1 MRVTVEPEALAEWSA
16 HARRTADRLAAS
28 LTALET
34 GLAPLVRTWRGEA
47 GEGFGR
53 RRRQWHDAASGL
65 LGTMAELIV
74 LVETARGNYLGAT
87 TANAQI
93 WPADPTVR
101 LTSAGRRIDAEVE
114 DLRAAVVALVASA
127 DGLAAAWTAL
137 ATGLAATAG
146 MAGDDGPGA
155 AFGIDLDRM
164 ALAAFQGWRA
174 TVLLLDGITGGLA
187 ATGNNLVEAERA
199 STPGRATADDVITA
213 RSVPVPPLRLP
224 PAAAGDARGAPA
236 LLGYWPTADPPRLR
250 ASSTAWRGASEALGR
265 AAHDATATVDRL
277 VAANSGDPGL
287 HQARAF
293 TRSALS
299 DDPTS
304 GLVGV
309 LALTGTRIASACD
322 GLAAATDH
330 TRALMRDAA
339 ARVAGGEAWY
349 HPVAAAL
356 DATITRG
363 LAHRVAMGGDVALL
377 ELELSRIHA
386 DYVRA
391 VQLVRAELAPEAVER
406 LARLA
411 TAVTPPVPV
420 AASPCD
426 VRAAGT
432 AVPEAHRE
440 ALIAEAQAAGHK
452 MHPAEVLQI
461 GRAPDGRV
469 VWLERGD
476 ENSGLSHLL
485 RAGRIAN
492 FADRGVPLPEIP
504 GLALRA
510 VTEGTQL
517 GRVREGGVAYEV
529 ALSDG
534 RRTPV
539 VIVVG
544 SNGYIVTAR
553 PLGSEDQVTP

>member
-74 LVETARGNYLGAT
+74 LVETARGNFVGAT

-101 LTSAGRRIDAEVE
+101 LTSAGRRIDAEVV
-114 DLRAAVVALVASA
+114 DLRAAVVALVGSA
-127 DGLAAAWTAL
+127 DGLVAAWTAL

-155 AFGIDLDRM
+155 AFGTDLDRM

-174 TVLLLDGITGGLA
+174 TVLLLDGIAGGLA

-213 RSVPVPPLRLP
+213 RSVPVPPLRPP
-224 PAAAGDARGAPA
+224 PAAAGDAR
-236 LLGYWPTADPPRLR
+236 
-250 ASSTAWRGASEALGR
+250 
-265 AAHDATATVDRL
+265 
-277 VAANSGDPGL
+277 GL

-349 HPVAAAL
+349 HPVAATL

-386 DYVRA
+386 DHVRA
-391 VQLVRAELAPEAVER
+391 VQLVRAELAPEAVQR

-476 ENSGLSHLL
+476 GNSGLSHIL

-492 FADRGVPLPEIP
+492 FADRGVPLPDIP

-539 VIVVG
+539 VVVVG

>member
-1 MRVTVEPEALAEWSA
+1 
-16 HARRTADRLAAS
+16 
-28 LTALET
+28 
-34 GLAPLVRTWRGEA
+34 
-47 GEGFGR
+47 
-53 RRRQWHDAASGL
+53 
-65 LGTMAELIV
+65 
-74 LVETARGNYLGAT
+74 
-87 TANAQI
+87 
-93 WPADPTVR
+93 
-101 LTSAGRRIDAEVE
+101 
-114 DLRAAVVALVASA
+114 
-127 DGLAAAWTAL
+127 
-137 ATGLAATAG
+137 
-146 MAGDDGPGA
+146 
-155 AFGIDLDRM
+155 
-164 ALAAFQGWRA
+164 
-174 TVLLLDGITGGLA
+174 
-187 ATGNNLVEAERA
+187 
-199 STPGRATADDVITA
+199 
-213 RSVPVPPLRLP
+213 
-224 PAAAGDARGAPA
+224 
-236 LLGYWPTADPPRLR
+236 
-250 ASSTAWRGASEALGR
+250 
-265 AAHDATATVDRL
+265 
-277 VAANSGDPGL
+277 
-287 HQARAF
+287 
-293 TRSALS
+293 
-299 DDPTS
+299 
-304 GLVGV
+304 
-309 LALTGTRIASACD
+309 
-322 GLAAATDH
+322 
-330 TRALMRDAA
+330 MRDAA
-339 ARVAGGEAWY
+339 ARIAGGEAWY

-363 LAHRVAMGGDVALL
+363 LAHRVALGGDIALL

-386 DYVRA
+386 DHVRA

-469 VWLERGD
+469 VWLERGAGA
-476 ENSGLSHLL
+476 SGLSHIL

-492 FADRGVPLPEIP
+492 FADRGVPLSEIP

-510 VTEGTQL
+510 VTEGRQL

-534 RRTPV
+534 RWTPV
-539 VIVVG
+539 VVVVG

>member
-1 MRVTVEPEALAEWSA
+1 MRVTVEPEALAEWTA
-16 HARRTADRLAAS
+16 HARRTADGLAAS
-28 LTALET
+28 LSALDT
-34 GLAPLVRTWRGEA
+34 GLAPLARTWRGEA
-47 GEGFGR
+47 AEGFGR
-53 RRRQWHDAASGL
+53 RHRQWHDAASGL

-101 LTSAGRRIDAEVE
+101 LTSAGRRIDAEVD

-127 DGLAAAWTAL
+127 DGLVAAWTAL
-137 ATGLAATAG
+137 ATGLAGTAG

-155 AFGIDLDRM
+155 AFGTDLDRM
-164 ALAAFQGWRA
+164 ALAALQGWRA

-213 RSVPVPPLRLP
+213 RSVPVPPLRPP
-224 PAAAGDARGAPA
+224 PAAGEARGAPA

-250 ASSTAWRGASEALGR
+250 ASSTAWRGASAALGR

-277 VAANSGDPGL
+277 VAANPDDLGL

-293 TRSALS
+293 THSALS

-322 GLAAATDH
+322 GLAAATDR
-330 TRALMRDAA
+330 TRDLMRDAA
-339 ARVAGGEAWY
+339 ARIAGGEAWY

-363 LAHRVAMGGDVALL
+363 LAHRVALGGDIALL

-386 DYVRA
+386 DHVRA

-426 VRAAGT
+426 VWAAGT
-432 AVPEAHRE
+432 AVPEPHRE

-476 ENSGLSHLL
+476 GDSGLSHIL

-492 FADRGVPLPEIP
+492 FTDRGVPLSEIP

-510 VTEGTQL
+510 VTEGTRL

-529 ALSDG
+529 ALNDG

-539 VIVVG
+539 VVVVG

-553 PLGSEDQVTP
+553 PLGSEDQVTR